1 MIIKLGDIITDK
13 KGRTGEL
20 INIGIAM
27 EKGDVAAELDSSAS
41 VKQYDTDLNYTGAV
55 TFGSNWCY
63 LYQIKEVSTKEDSD
77 VDIIQQA
84 KEMNDSDDESRASII
99 IKSAKVDK

>member
-1 MIIKLGDIITDK
+1 MIIKLGDMITDDR
-13 KGRTGEL
+13 GRVGEL

-41 VKQYDTDLNYTGAV
+41 VKQYDTDFNYTGAV

-63 LYQIKEVSTKEDSD
+63 LYQIKNVTTKEDSD
-77 VDIIQQA
+77 VDVAIEQSNEWW
-84 KEMNDSDDESRASII
+84 K
-99 IKSAKVDK
+99 

>member
-1 MIIKLGDIITDK
+1 MIIKLGDMITDDR
-13 KGRTGEL
+13 GRVGEL

-41 VKQYDTDLNYTGAV
+41 VKQYDTDFNYTGAV

-63 LYQIKEVSTKEDSD
+63 LYQIKDVSTKEDSD
-77 VDIIQQA
+77 IDVAVNQA
-84 KEMNDSDDESRASII
+84 NEWWK
-99 IKSAKVDK
+99 

>member
-1 MIIKLGDIITDK
+1 MIIKLGDMITDDR
-13 KGRTGEL
+13 GRVGEL

-41 VKQYDTDLNYTGAV
+41 VKQYDTDFNYTGAI

-63 LYQIKEVSTKEDSD
+63 LYQIKNVSTKEDSD
-77 VDIIQQA
+77 IDVSINQA
-84 KEMNDSDDESRASII
+84 NEWWK
-99 IKSAKVDK
+99 

>member
-1 MIIKLGDIITDK
+1 MIIKLGDMITDD
-13 KGRTGEL
+13 KGRVGEL

-41 VKQYDTDLNYTGAV
+41 VKQYDTDFNYTGAV

-63 LYQIKEVSTKEDSD
+63 LYQIKDVSTKEDSD
-77 VDIIQQA
+77 IDVAVNQVNEWW
-84 KEMNDSDDESRASII
+84 K
-99 IKSAKVDK
+99 

>member
-1 MIIKLGDIITDK
+1 MIIKLGDMITDD
-13 KGRTGEL
+13 KGRVGEL

-41 VKQYDTDLNYTGAV
+41 VKQYDTDFNYTGAV

-63 LYQIKEVSTKEDSD
+63 LYQIKDVSTKEDSD
-77 VDIIQQA
+77 IDVAVNQA
-84 KEMNDSDDESRASII
+84 NEWWK
-99 IKSAKVDK
+99 

>member
-1 MIIKLGDIITDK
+1 MIIKLGDMITDD
-13 KGRTGEL
+13 KGRVGEL

-41 VKQYDTDLNYTGAV
+41 VKQYDTDFNYTGAI

-63 LYQIKEVSTKEDSD
+63 LYQIKNVSTKEDSD
-77 VDIIQQA
+77 IDVAVNQA
-84 KEMNDSDDESRASII
+84 NEWWK
-99 IKSAKVDK
+99 

>member
-1 MIIKLGDIITDK
+1 MIIKLGDMITDD
-13 KGRTGEL
+13 KGRVGEL

-41 VKQYDTDLNYTGAV
+41 VKQYDTDFNYTGAV

-63 LYQIKEVSTKEDSD
+63 LYQIKNVTTKEDSD
-77 VDIIQQA
+77 VDVAIEQA
-84 KEMNDSDDESRASII
+84 NEWWK
-99 IKSAKVDK
+99 

>member
-1 MIIKLGDIITDK
+1 MIIKLGDMITDNR
-13 KGRTGEL
+13 GRVGEL

-41 VKQYDTDLNYTGAV
+41 VKQYDTDFNYTGAI

-63 LYQIKEVSTKEDSD
+63 LYQIKDVSTKEDSD
-77 VDIIQQA
+77 IDVAVNQA
-84 KEMNDSDDESRASII
+84 NEWWK
-99 IKSAKVDK
+99 

>member
-1 MIIKLGDIITDK
+1 MIIKLGDMITDDR
-13 KGRTGEL
+13 GRVGEL

-41 VKQYDTDLNYTGAV
+41 VKQYDTDFNYTGAI

-63 LYQIKEVSTKEDSD
+63 LYQIKDVSTKEDSD
-77 VDIIQQA
+77 IDVAVSQA
-84 KEMNDSDDESRASII
+84 NEWWK
-99 IKSAKVDK
+99 

>member
-1 MIIKLGDIITDK
+1 MIIKLGDMITDNR
-13 KGRTGEL
+13 GRVGEL

-41 VKQYDTDLNYTGAV
+41 VKQYDTDFNYTGAV

-63 LYQIKEVSTKEDSD
+63 LYQIKNVTTKEDSD
-77 VDIIQQA
+77 VDVAIEQSNEWW
-84 KEMNDSDDESRASII
+84 K
-99 IKSAKVDK
+99 

>member
-1 MIIKLGDIITDK
+1 MIIKLGDMITDDR
-13 KGRTGEL
+13 GRVGEL

-41 VKQYDTDLNYTGAV
+41 VKQYDTDFNYTGAI

-63 LYQIKEVSTKEDSD
+63 LYQIKDVSTKEDSD
-77 VDIIQQA
+77 IDVAVNQA
-84 KEMNDSDDESRASII
+84 NEWWK
-99 IKSAKVDK
+99 

>member
-1 MIIKLGDIITDK
+1 MIIKLGDMITDDR
-13 KGRTGEL
+13 GRVGEL

-41 VKQYDTDLNYTGAV
+41 VKQYDTDFNYTGAI

-63 LYQIKEVSTKEDSD
+63 LYQIKNVTTKEDSD
-77 VDIIQQA
+77 IDVAVNQA
-84 KEMNDSDDESRASII
+84 NEWWK
-99 IKSAKVDK
+99 

>member
-1 MIIKLGDIITDK
+1 MIIKLGDMITDN
-13 KGRTGEL
+13 KGRVGEL

-41 VKQYDTDLNYTGAV
+41 VKQYDTDFNYTGAI

-63 LYQIKEVSTKEDSD
+63 LYQIKDVSTKEDSD
-77 VDIIQQA
+77 IDVAVNQA
-84 KEMNDSDDESRASII
+84 NEWWK
-99 IKSAKVDK
+99 